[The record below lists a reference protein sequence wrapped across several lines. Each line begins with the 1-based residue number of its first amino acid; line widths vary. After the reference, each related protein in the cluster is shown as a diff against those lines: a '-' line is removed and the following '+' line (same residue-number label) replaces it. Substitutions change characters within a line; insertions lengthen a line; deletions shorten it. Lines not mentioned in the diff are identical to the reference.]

1 MEVEELFLDEE
12 DSEIGNGRKP
22 QPAVSHQP
30 TNSLN
35 PATEHSISS
44 EAKYRKISEKT
55 TENSENT
62 KKSRNNSPLLHT
74 RGWDSTRKQTSTLP
88 STMEEDHHPQLALVR
103 YSGRIQ
109 DPIQFNT
116 NPMDDKEIPLIHRR
130 PTSSRQCSRFI
141 LELSETST
149 SLFSATTSKWK
160 VYLP

>member
-1 MEVEELFLDEE
+1 MKMKKEIISSPQILLKRFSKLGLKNQSSSKQLNESLGDLEEMETLEDKDSSMEVEELFLDEE

-74 RGWDSTRKQTSTLP
+74 RGWDSTRK
-88 STMEEDHHPQLALVR
+88 
-103 YSGRIQ
+103 
-109 DPIQFNT
+109 
-116 NPMDDKEIPLIHRR
+116 
-130 PTSSRQCSRFI
+130 
-141 LELSETST
+141 
-149 SLFSATTSKWK
+149 
-160 VYLP
+160 